1 MRKHGTK
8 LFHTLLLACAL
19 TLQLDAPLVAR
30 AQTPQRERRAA
41 VPAPTQPPPQ
51 PTTPAPASTDK
62 PYARSIYAP
71 LPPRQQATPTPTP
84 LPTPAAPA
92 PRTLE
97 VLRARIADV
106 LARPELAPAHFAIKV
121 VSLDTGALVFE
132 QDAGKMM
139 SPASNMKLYTV
150 AAALDR
156 LGPDFRFVTSVY
168 ADAKPDEKG
177 RIKGDLV
184 VYGRGDPSFATRFAG
199 NGDYFKGIDE
209 LAARVVA
216 AGVKRVDGNL
226 VGNESYFTGS
236 SLGAGWEWD
245 DLQWYY
251 GAPVSALTIN
261 DNAVDI
267 FVKPGATEGASAVVT
282 AGPAFTGF
290 PLVFGGAADEQTLS
304 RDASPLAVVN
314 RVVTS
319 TRGAKRDINV
329 ERPLGQAYVEVSGT
343 IPLGDAGWTDSITTP
358 RPALMFAAMLRAAL
372 ERQGVQIKGRTLSLD
387 SRAGERLKLPFDA
400 ARLVEIAR
408 RESPPFSEIVA
419 QTMKPSQ
426 NLYTELILRTLGEQT
441 SPPQPVATPT
451 VPPSPPPPTL
461 TTPAAQPS
469 PQGAQPQPTLDR
481 RSSAQLGSEVVR
493 QFLREAG
500 VSDVDHLSL
509 VDGSGLARQDL
520 VSAESTVELLT
531 YMSRHRYARVFYDA
545 LPIAGVDGTLR
556 GRMKGTPAAGNL
568 RAKTGTLS
576 NVSSVSGYV
585 TTAAGE
591 RLVFSMMVNH
601 YTDERV
607 PRTNLMDQLGV
618 LLASFAGRTQ

>member
-1 MRKHGTK
+1 
-8 LFHTLLLACAL
+8 
-19 TLQLDAPLVAR
+19 
-30 AQTPQRERRAA
+30 
-41 VPAPTQPPPQ
+41 
-51 PTTPAPASTDK
+51 
-62 PYARSIYAP
+62 
-71 LPPRQQATPTPTP
+71 
-84 LPTPAAPA
+84 
-92 PRTLE
+92 TLE
-97 VLRARIADV
+97 VLRARISDV
-106 LARPELAPAHFAIKV
+106 LARPELAPAHFSIKV
-121 VSLDTGALVFE
+121 ISLDTNVLVFE

-150 AAALDR
+150 SAALDR

-177 RIKGDLV
+177 RIKGDLLI
-184 VYGRGDPSFATRFAG
+184 YGRGDPSYATRFAG
-199 NGDYFKGIDE
+199 GGDYFKGVDE

-226 VGNESYFTGS
+226 VGDESYFTGAG
-236 SLGAGWEWD
+236 LGAGWEWD
-245 DLQWYY
+245 DLQWEY
-251 GAPVSALTIN
+251 GAPISALTVN

-267 FVKPGATEGASAVVT
+267 FVKPGAAEGAAAIVT

-314 RVVTS
+314 RVVTAAH
-319 TRGAKRDINV
+319 GARREIKV

-343 IPLGDAGWTDSITTP
+343 IPLGDAGWTESITTP

-372 ERQGVQIKGRTLSLD
+372 QRQGVEIRGRTQTLD
-387 SRAGERLKLPFDA
+387 ARARERLRLPFDA

-408 RESPPFSEIVA
+408 RESPSFSEIA
-419 QTMKPSQ
+419 TQTLKPSQ
-426 NLYTELILRTLGEQT
+426 NLYTELILRTLGKQ
-441 SPPQPVATPT
+441 
-451 VPPSPPPPTL
+451 SPPPSAASTAGAAS
-461 TTPAAQPS
+461 TVAASPAAPPS
-469 PQGAQPQPTLDR
+469 AQAAPLPDR
-481 RSSAQLGSEVVR
+481 RTSAELGSATVR

-500 VSDVDHLSL
+500 VRDVDHLSL

-531 YMSRHRYARVFYDA
+531 YMSRHRHAQIFYDA

-591 RLVFSMMVNH
+591 HLVFSMMVNH
-601 YTDERV
+601 YTDERM
-607 PRTNLMDQLGV
+607 PRTNLLDQIGV

>member
-1 MRKHGTK
+1 MNKSTTRPFIF
-8 LFHTLLLACAL
+8 LLLLAL
-19 TLQLDAPLVAR
+19 TAQPSAPQPAS
-30 AQTPQRERRAA
+30 TPSPQRERRVNAPA
-41 VPAPTQPPPQ
+41 QSATPAPTSHAPVAAQ
-51 PTTPAPASTDK
+51 TPAP
-62 PYARSIYAP
+62 
-71 LPPRQQATPTPTP
+71 PPTPDAQATPTPQ
-84 LPTPAAPA
+84 PTPAAPA

-106 LARPELAPAHFAIKV
+106 LARPELAPAHFSIKV

-132 QDAGKMM
+132 QDAVKMM

-177 RIKGDLV
+177 RVKGDLV
-184 VYGRGDPSFATRFAG
+184 IYGRGDPSFATRFAG

-209 LAARVVA
+209 LAARIVA
-216 AGVKRVDGNL
+216 SGVKRVDGAL
-226 VGNESYFTGS
+226 VADESYFIGS

-251 GAPVSALTIN
+251 AAPVSALTVN
-261 DNAVDI
+261 DNSFDI
-267 FVKPGATEGASAVVT
+267 SIKPGARVGDKAMITLGPDLGATNAPT
-282 AGPAFTGF
+282 AAPGIPG
-290 PLVFGGAADEQTLS
+290 S
-304 RDASPLAVVN
+304 SPQLFVENLTRTVE
-314 RVVTS
+314 
-319 TRGAKRDINV
+319 RGARRAISID
-329 ERPLGQAYVEVSGT
+329 RPLGTDRVTVSGT
-343 IPLGDAGWTDSITTP
+343 IPLGDAGVSESLAAT
-358 RPALMFAAMLRAAL
+358 RPALTFVAMLRDAL
-372 ERQGVQIKGRTLSLD
+372 RRQGVEIKGNL
-387 SRAGERLKLPFDA
+387 RAESAAEHGAFARDNTKLF
-400 ARLVEIAR
+400 EIAR
-408 RESPPFSEIVA
+408 RESPPFSEIAA
-419 QTMKPSQ
+419 QTLKPSQ
-426 NLYTELILRTLGEQT
+426 NLYTELILRTLGKQ
-441 SPPQPVATPT
+441 PQPVAAQA
-451 VPPSPPPPTL
+451 VPPTPQASPL
-461 TTPAAQPS
+461 
-469 PQGAQPQPTLDR
+469 PQPLPDR
-481 RSSAQLGSEVVR
+481 RSSAELGSAVVR

-500 VSDVDHLSL
+500 VRDVEHLSL

-531 YMSRHRYARVFYDA
+531 YMSRHRYAQVFYNA

-591 RLVFSMMVNH
+591 HLVFSMMVNH
-601 YTDERV
+601 YTDEHTS
-607 PRTNLMDQLGV
+607 RTTLMDQIGV

>member
-1 MRKHGTK
+1 MNKSTPRFFS
-8 LFHTLLLACAL
+8 LLLLLALAA
-19 TLQLDAPLVAR
+19 QLPAPPFAR
-30 AQTPQRERRAA
+30 AQSQQRERRATP
-41 VPAPTQPPPQ
+41 PAQTPSPPATTSRAPVAAQ
-51 PTTPAPASTDK
+51 TPAPRATPD
-62 PYARSIYAP
+62 A
-71 LPPRQQATPTPTP
+71 QATPTPAPTT
-84 LPTPAAPA
+84 TPAPTGPA

-97 VLRARIADV
+97 VLRARISDV
-106 LARPELAPAHFAIKV
+106 LARPELAPAHFSIKV

-150 AAALDR
+150 STALDR
-156 LGPDFRFVTSVY
+156 LGPDFRFVTSIY
-168 ADAKPDEKG
+168 AAEKPDAKG
-177 RIKGDLV
+177 RVKGDLI

-199 NGDYFKGIDE
+199 NSDYFKGIEE
-209 LAARVVA
+209 LAARLVA

-226 VGNESYFTGS
+226 VGDESYFTGS
-236 SLGAGWEWD
+236 PLGAGWEWD

-267 FVKPGATEGASAVVT
+267 FVKPGASEGASAIMT

-290 PLVFGGAADEQTLS
+290 PVVYGGATDEQTLS
-304 RDASPLAVVN
+304 RNASPLAVVN
-314 RVVTS
+314 RVQTS
-319 TRGAKRDINV
+319 ARGVKREINV
-329 ERPLGQAYVEVSGT
+329 ERPLGQSYVEVSGT
-343 IPLGDAGWTDSITTP
+343 IPLGDTGWTDSITTP
-358 RPALMFAAMLRAAL
+358 RPALMFASMLRAAL
-372 ERQGVQIKGRTLSLD
+372 ERQGVQIKGRTQSLD
-387 SRAGERLKLPFDA
+387 AHARELLKQPFDA
-400 ARLVEIAR
+400 TRLVEIAR
-408 RESPPFSEIVA
+408 RESPPFSEVAA

-426 NLYTELILRTLGEQT
+426 NLYTELILRTLGKQPSQT
-441 SPPQPVATPT
+441 PMAAAQAGQPTPQ
-451 VPPSPPPPTL
+451 
-461 TTPAAQPS
+461 AAQPLPS
-469 PQGAQPQPTLDR
+469 PDR
-481 RSSAQLGSEVVR
+481 RTSAELGSAVVR

-500 VSDVDHLSL
+500 VRDVEHLSL

-531 YMSRHRYARVFYDA
+531 YMSRHRYAQVFYDA

-591 RLVFSMMVNH
+591 HLVFSMMVNH

-607 PRTNLMDQLGV
+607 PRTNLMDQIGV